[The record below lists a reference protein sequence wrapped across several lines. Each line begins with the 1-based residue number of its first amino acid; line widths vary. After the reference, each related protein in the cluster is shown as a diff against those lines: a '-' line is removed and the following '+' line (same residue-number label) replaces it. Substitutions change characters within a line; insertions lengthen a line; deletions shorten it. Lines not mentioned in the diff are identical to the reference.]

1 MQTPRFNH
9 LNHSGEI
16 NHTGNSKEPPGE
28 DLSDGQSG
36 GSPDEVAESLVSRL
50 PIQSMW

>member
-28 DLSDGQSG
+28 DLLTSSPGQSG
-36 GSPDEVAESLVSRL
+36 
-50 PIQSMW
+50 